1 MTEKPILLTDL
12 LPEEIAQALD
22 LKPFQGRQI
31 FRWLYGKQ
39 VCDFDAMTNLS
50 KPLRETLH
58 ARCVACQLE
67 PVKTSQSPGGTRK
80 MLFRLRD
87 GETVES
93 VFLRDR
99 DRVTLCVSTQ
109 VGCPIKCLFCATGRG
124 GFARNLSPGE
134 IAEQALRLVENEDLG
149 GRSPNIVYMGMGEP
163 FRNYD
168 AVIKSVRLLMCPDGL
183 GVGARRITVSTAG
196 DIPGIRRFAKEPWQV
211 RLAVSLHAA
220 NDQLR
225 SELVPLNKKYPL
237 RPLIATV
244 RDYTKATGRQVSFEY
259 VLLDGVNDSAEQARE
274 LTELLRGLNATVN
287 LIAYNEVAGVEF
299 SAPSRV
305 VCESF
310 KKVLE
315 DAGVKV
321 TLRQE
326 RGGDID
332 AACGQLR
339 RFSS

>member
-1 MTEKPILLTDL
+1 MNDMPILLTDL
-12 LPEEIAQALD
+12 LPEDIATALN
-22 LKPFQGRQI
+22 LKPFQGRQV

-39 VCDFDAMTNLS
+39 ACDFDVMTDLS
-50 KPLRETLH
+50 KPLREMLR
-58 ARCVACQLE
+58 ARCVPCQLE
-67 PVKTSQSPGGTRK
+67 AIQTQESPGGTRK

-109 VGCPIKCLFCATGRG
+109 VGCPIKCLFCATGRS
-124 GFARNLSPGE
+124 GFARNLTPGE
-134 IAEQALRLVENEDLG
+134 IAEQALRLIENADLE

-168 AVIKSVRLLMCPDGL
+168 AVVKSVRLLMRPDGL

-196 DIPGIRRFAKEPWQV
+196 DIPGIRRFAAEPWQV

-220 NDQLR
+220 NDELR
-225 SELVPLNKKYPL
+225 SELVPLNRKYPL
-237 RPLIATV
+237 RPLMATV
-244 RDYTKATGRQVSFEY
+244 RDYMAATGRQVSFEY
-259 VLLDGVNDSAEQARE
+259 VLLDGVNDSVEQARE
-274 LTELLRGLNATVN
+274 LTRLLRGINGIVN

-299 SAPSRV
+299 SAPSRA
-305 VCESF
+305 VCETF

-339 RFSS
+339 RFSK